1 MRHNGLLFVFYMLL
15 SLAGTQTV
23 QGQNKELDKLVQAVA
38 SLRQP
43 DAARQ
48 KAVYQ
53 TVAQALEKDKEWTP
67 MDEIVADVRLNEC
80 RPTDKNMGWFRLNT
94 ILNTIM
100 QKRNGL
106 STSRGD
112 FLNGEDPNFNYS
124 LIEKSVKAGKS
135 VSYTMKGRQGSQEFV
150 VMPFDVNG
158 TGSLNVDIYRQ
169 TKGKWTKMACEK
181 QVRNGNIYL
190 TIKEKVTSDTQ
201 LKLQI
206 DNKGTTGMALVIIN
220 HNTRK

>member
-1 MRHNGLLFVFYMLL
+1 
-15 SLAGTQTV
+15 
-23 QGQNKELDKLVQAVA
+23 
-38 SLRQP
+38 
-43 DAARQ
+43 
-48 KAVYQ
+48 
-53 TVAQALEKDKEWTP
+53 
-67 MDEIVADVRLNEC
+67 
-80 RPTDKNMGWFRLNT
+80 
-94 ILNTIM
+94 
-100 QKRNGL
+100 
-106 STSRGD
+106 
-112 FLNGEDPNFNYS
+112 
-124 LIEKSVKAGKS
+124 
-135 VSYTMKGRQGSQEFV
+135 
-150 VMPFDVNG
+150 MPFDING